1 MIKLQKYDTPAL
13 FDLFENFL
21 FSNTFEN
28 EIIFDFGNDKVSV
41 RGLDY
46 RLSTMSLTDSII
58 CNCPS
63 TPSNPT
69 TGVTLQIDDT
79 VYALCGTKT
88 VINNNEILTIPINYE
103 YRCSSLTNEGI
114 INNNGIIILN

>member
-1 MIKLQKYDTPAL
+1 MIRLYKIPTGEAVIFEHHL
-13 FDLFENFL
+13 FDTERVSYDIDGN
-21 FSNTFEN
+21 
-28 EIIFDFGNDKVSV
+28 IIIDRNDGTVYDKTKIEDTNVPKC
-41 RGLDY
+41 DCY
-46 RLSTMSLTDSII
+46 
-58 CNCPS
+58 S

-88 VINNNEILTIPINYE
+88 VINDNEILTIPTQYE
-103 YRCSSLTNEGI
+103 YRCSSLTNKGI